1 MLSKMGAC
9 STEFDATSIRLALT
23 TVGGRTEAETLATAL
38 VERKLAA
45 CVNIVGPIQ
54 SVYRWQGDIE
64 RAEEFLLL
72 IKTDTA
78 RLSPLE
84 HAVHEMHSYDTPEF
98 LVFEVAGAAEAYAS
112 WLLDSLTR

>member
-1 MLSKMGAC
+1 MLSEMSADG
-9 STEFDATSIRLALT
+9 TEFDATSIRLAVT
-23 TVGGRTEAETLATAL
+23 TVGGRTEAEALATAL

-45 CVNIVGPIQ
+45 CVNIIGPIQ

-78 RLSPLE
+78 SLCPLE
-84 HAVHEMHSYDTPEF
+84 RAVQELHSYDTPEF
-98 LVFEVAGAAEAYAS
+98 LVFEVAGAAEAYAT